1 MKRYTDHAANE
12 RTWLAWIRTAI
23 AIMAFGFIIERFA
36 LFSAY
41 LRASLDGLG
50 GHALSPVAN
59 PLAVAMLALGM
70 LIILLST
77 FRFHAHRRMI
87 ETENES
93 TYPMNF
99 TAIAMAVMLL
109 LVGGILIFYM
119 V

>member
-1 MKRYTDHAANE
+1 
-12 RTWLAWIRTAI
+12 
-23 AIMAFGFIIERFA
+23 MAFGFIIERFA